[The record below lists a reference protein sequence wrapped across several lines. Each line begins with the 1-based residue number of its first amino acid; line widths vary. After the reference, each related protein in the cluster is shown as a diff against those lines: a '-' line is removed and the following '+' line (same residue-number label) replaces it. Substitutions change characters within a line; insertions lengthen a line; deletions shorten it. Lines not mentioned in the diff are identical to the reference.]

1 MRVGIVIDDVDRRR
15 GGMSEWCW
23 QFVNSAAARKHALHV
38 IAQGFGEDLL
48 PTDVVQ
54 HRLPQAGSRVAF
66 AQAASSAIRDLKLD
80 VVHDM
85 GLGLDFDIFQPH
97 GGSYAAWLGRRLDMY
112 PAWIRGIKR
121 SIDAWLPRQ
130 RDFAQ
135 HGQMQ
140 TAALARGQSQVIAI
154 SNMVAESFTR
164 LQGVRPDRIEVIYNG
179 VDCSRYS
186 PAHRAQLRAVARRKL
201 GLADETVLLLLA
213 AHNFRLKGVPELLAT
228 ARRLLANGRPVHV
241 AIAGGKRLAKWRHFA
256 NRLGLAGRVSFL
268 GTVADMIPLY
278 AAADAYVHPT
288 YYDPCSLVLLEAA
301 ASGLPIITTRR
312 FNGAAELFREGEE
325 ILTINDPT
333 DGDALYERADAVFDE
348 RIREALGA
356 AARQVALRNPIERNI
371 ANIVALYGDRS
382 RRQLAA

>member
-1 MRVGIVIDDVDRRR
+1 MVLAIREF
-15 GGMSEWCW
+15 GGC
-23 QFVNSAAARKHALHV
+23 AKHALHV
-38 IAQGFGEDLL
+38 IAQGFGEGLL

-66 AQAASSAIRDLKLD
+66 AQAASSAIRELKLD

-130 RDFAQ
+130 RDFAK

-179 VDCSRYS
+179 VDCQRYS
-186 PAHRAQLRAVARRKL
+186 PAHRAEYRAVARRKL

-213 AHNFRLKGVPELLAT
+213 AHNFRLKGVPELLAA

-241 AIAGGKRLAKWRHFA
+241 AIAGGKRLAKWRCFA
-256 NRLGLAGRVSFL
+256 NRLGLAGRVSFV
-268 GTVADMIPLY
+268 GTVTDMIPLY

-333 DGDALYERADAVFDE
+333 DGDALYERADAMFDE
-348 RIREALGA
+348 RIREAARDSGA
-356 AARQVALRNPIERNI
+356 A
-371 ANIVALYGDRS
+371 S
-382 RRQLAA
+382 CLA